1 MTLHISE
8 NVIWEELSGELI
20 VFKLD
25 NGQYYRF
32 NNTGLIVWKGI
43 ADSLTKDAIIEK
55 MASTFT
61 IDSAQ
66 SAKDIKVF
74 LAELEK
80 EKLITDNEQQ

>member
-74 LAELEK
+74 LAELKK